1 MPTQKRVNVSTILFL
16 LLIIPA
22 AQAQAPPS
30 SSTSTTTSAGQPFS
44 TASSEPTKLSVG
56 TLVGALGALAACA
69 ALVLLLTTAHE
80 MRAGPCCGVRS
91 TCLASFCGLWPLP
104 RKIVTI
110 QRFWRPRSAGTP
122 LADVAAISVTVD
134 RRVQP
139 VHTVNPIAGD
149 AIAVVRVAG
158 APRLHSNESPLLPP
172 TSAYYVRDS
181 PLRARDRIPS
191 FNAQSFRAEGIVSQ
205 GRGQSVRLSGA
216 PKR

>member
-1 MPTQKRVNVSTILFL
+1 MSARRRVGACVSAILFL

-22 AQAQAPPS
+22 AQAQAAPS
-30 SSTSTTTSAGQPFS
+30 SSATTTTSPFS
-44 TASSEPTKLSVG
+44 TSSSDPTKLSVG
-56 TLVGALGALAACA
+56 TLVGTLGALAACA
-69 ALVLLLTTAHE
+69 ALVLLVTTALE

-104 RKIVTI
+104 RKIVSI
-110 QRFWRPRSAGTP
+110 QRFWRPGSAGNP
-122 LADVAAISVTVD
+122 LADVAAMSVA

-158 APRLHSNESPLLPP
+158 TPRLHSNESPLLPP

-181 PLRARDRIPS
+181 PLRARERIPS